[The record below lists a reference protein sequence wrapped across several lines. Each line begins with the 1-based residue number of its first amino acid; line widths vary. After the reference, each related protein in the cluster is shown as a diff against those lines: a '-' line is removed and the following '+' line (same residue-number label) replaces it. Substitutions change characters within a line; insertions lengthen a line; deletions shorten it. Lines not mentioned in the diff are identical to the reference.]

1 LKIALEITPNLEPL
15 FGTRD
20 ENLRLMEDSLGIR
33 IDLRSDAVH
42 VEGPEEGVS
51 KVQRIFQDFE
61 ALRRQGINPHNGELN
76 GMLRLVVADPAT
88 TLRSLADSGKQRSA
102 GIKRVVQPRSI
113 NQRKYV
119 EAIEKNDMV
128 FGYFGNDT
136 NNGTGLE
143 IKEAR
148 KIIAQGVQKFTRDS
162 LIVII
167 KPSEEATYKN
177 SVDILDEMTINEI
190 IRYEMV
196 DLTKEEKEFLA
207 KR

>member
-1 LKIALEITPNLEPL
+1 MKFKWKLLVIIIIAVVAISAVFFIFTSTISSPTVMKLDIP
-15 FGTRD
+15 RD
-20 ENLRLMEDSLGIR
+20 EK
-33 IDLRSDAVH
+33 
-42 VEGPEEGVS
+42 GVS
-51 KVQRIFQDFE
+51 KYQNSNSK
-61 ALRRQGINPHNGELN
+61 LT
-76 GMLRLVVADPAT
+76 LV
-88 TLRSLADSGKQRSA
+88 LL
-102 GIKRVVQPRSI
+102 
-113 NQRKYV
+113 
-119 EAIEKNDMV
+119 KNDMV
-128 FGYFGNDT
+128 FGYFGNDI

>member
-1 LKIALEITPNLEPL
+1 MKFKWKLLVIIIIAVVAISAVFFIFTSTMSSPTVMKLDMP
-15 FGTRD
+15 RD
-20 ENLRLMEDSLGIR
+20 EN
-33 IDLRSDAVH
+33 
-42 VEGPEEGVS
+42 GVS
-51 KVQRIFQDFE
+51 KYQNSNSK
-61 ALRRQGINPHNGELN
+61 LT
-76 GMLRLVVADPAT
+76 LV
-88 TLRSLADSGKQRSA
+88 LL
-102 GIKRVVQPRSI
+102 
-113 NQRKYV
+113 
-119 EAIEKNDMV
+119 KNDMV

>member
-1 LKIALEITPNLEPL
+1 MKFKWKLLVIIIIAVVAISAVFFIFTSTMSSPTVMKLDMP
-15 FGTRD
+15 RD
-20 ENLRLMEDSLGIR
+20 EN
-33 IDLRSDAVH
+33 
-42 VEGPEEGVS
+42 GVS
-51 KVQRIFQDFE
+51 KYQNSNSK
-61 ALRRQGINPHNGELN
+61 LT
-76 GMLRLVVADPAT
+76 LV
-88 TLRSLADSGKQRSA
+88 LL
-102 GIKRVVQPRSI
+102 
-113 NQRKYV
+113 
-119 EAIEKNDMV
+119 KNDMV
-128 FGYFGNDT
+128 FGYFGNDI

-143 IKEAR
+143 IKEAS

>member
-1 LKIALEITPNLEPL
+1 MKFKWRSLVIILIAVVVISAVFFIFTSTLSSPTVMKLDMP
-15 FGTRD
+15 RD
-20 ENLRLMEDSLGIR
+20 EN
-33 IDLRSDAVH
+33 
-42 VEGPEEGVS
+42 GVS
-51 KVQRIFQDFE
+51 KYQNSNSK
-61 ALRRQGINPHNGELN
+61 LT
-76 GMLRLVVADPAT
+76 LV
-88 TLRSLADSGKQRSA
+88 LL
-102 GIKRVVQPRSI
+102 
-113 NQRKYV
+113 
-119 EAIEKNDMV
+119 KNDMV
-128 FGYFGNDT
+128 FGYFGNDII
-136 NNGTGLE
+136 NGSSLE
-143 IKEAR
+143 IKEVR

>member
-1 LKIALEITPNLEPL
+1 MKFKWRSLVIILIAVVVISAVFFIFTSTLSSPTVMKLDMP
-15 FGTRD
+15 RD
-20 ENLRLMEDSLGIR
+20 EN
-33 IDLRSDAVH
+33 
-42 VEGPEEGVS
+42 GVS
-51 KVQRIFQDFE
+51 KYQNSNSK
-61 ALRRQGINPHNGELN
+61 LT
-76 GMLRLVVADPAT
+76 LV
-88 TLRSLADSGKQRSA
+88 LL
-102 GIKRVVQPRSI
+102 
-113 NQRKYV
+113 
-119 EAIEKNDMV
+119 KNDMV
-128 FGYFGNDT
+128 FGYFGNDI

>member
-1 LKIALEITPNLEPL
+1 MKFKWKLLVIIIIAVVAISAVFFIFTSTMSSPTVMKLDIP
-15 FGTRD
+15 RD
-20 ENLRLMEDSLGIR
+20 EN
-33 IDLRSDAVH
+33 
-42 VEGPEEGVS
+42 GVS
-51 KVQRIFQDFE
+51 KYQNSNSK
-61 ALRRQGINPHNGELN
+61 LT
-76 GMLRLVVADPAT
+76 LV
-88 TLRSLADSGKQRSA
+88 LL
-102 GIKRVVQPRSI
+102 
-113 NQRKYV
+113 
-119 EAIEKNDMV
+119 KNDMV

-167 KPSEEATYKN
+167 KPSKEATYKN
-177 SVDILDEMTINEI
+177 SVDVLDEMAINKI
-190 IRYEMV
+190 SRYEMV

>member
-1 LKIALEITPNLEPL
+1 MKFKWKLLVIIIIAVVAISAVFFIFTSTMSSPTAMKLDMP
-15 FGTRD
+15 RD
-20 ENLRLMEDSLGIR
+20 EN
-33 IDLRSDAVH
+33 
-42 VEGPEEGVS
+42 GVS
-51 KVQRIFQDFE
+51 KYQNSNSK
-61 ALRRQGINPHNGELN
+61 LT
-76 GMLRLVVADPAT
+76 LV
-88 TLRSLADSGKQRSA
+88 LL
-102 GIKRVVQPRSI
+102 
-113 NQRKYV
+113 
-119 EAIEKNDMV
+119 KNDMV
-128 FGYFGNDT
+128 FGYFGNDI

>member
-1 LKIALEITPNLEPL
+1 MKFKWKLLVIIIIAVVAISAVFFIFTSTISSPTVMKLDIP
-15 FGTRD
+15 RD
-20 ENLRLMEDSLGIR
+20 EN
-33 IDLRSDAVH
+33 
-42 VEGPEEGVS
+42 GVS
-51 KVQRIFQDFE
+51 KYQNSNSK
-61 ALRRQGINPHNGELN
+61 LT
-76 GMLRLVVADPAT
+76 LV
-88 TLRSLADSGKQRSA
+88 LL
-102 GIKRVVQPRSI
+102 
-113 NQRKYV
+113 
-119 EAIEKNDMV
+119 KNDMV
-128 FGYFGNDT
+128 FGYFGNDI

-143 IKEAR
+143 IKEAS

>member
-1 LKIALEITPNLEPL
+1 MKFKWKLLVIIIIAVVAISAVFFIFTSTISSPTVMKLDIP
-15 FGTRD
+15 RD
-20 ENLRLMEDSLGIR
+20 EN
-33 IDLRSDAVH
+33 
-42 VEGPEEGVS
+42 GVS
-51 KVQRIFQDFE
+51 KYQNSNSK
-61 ALRRQGINPHNGELN
+61 LT
-76 GMLRLVVADPAT
+76 LV
-88 TLRSLADSGKQRSA
+88 LL
-102 GIKRVVQPRSI
+102 
-113 NQRKYV
+113 
-119 EAIEKNDMV
+119 KNDMV
-128 FGYFGNDT
+128 FGYFGNDI

-177 SVDILDEMTINEI
+177 SVDILDEMTINKI
-190 IRYEMV
+190 SRYEMV

>member
-1 LKIALEITPNLEPL
+1 MKFKWKLLVIIIIAVVAISAVFFIFTSTMSSPTVMKLDMP
-15 FGTRD
+15 RD
-20 ENLRLMEDSLGIR
+20 EN
-33 IDLRSDAVH
+33 
-42 VEGPEEGVS
+42 GVS
-51 KVQRIFQDFE
+51 KYQNSNSK
-61 ALRRQGINPHNGELN
+61 LT
-76 GMLRLVVADPAT
+76 LV
-88 TLRSLADSGKQRSA
+88 LL
-102 GIKRVVQPRSI
+102 
-113 NQRKYV
+113 
-119 EAIEKNDMV
+119 KNDMV
-128 FGYFGNDT
+128 FGYFGNDI

-190 IRYEMV
+190 IRYEIV

>member
-1 LKIALEITPNLEPL
+1 MKFKWKLLVIIIIAVVAISAVFFIFTSTMSSPTVMKLDMP
-15 FGTRD
+15 RD
-20 ENLRLMEDSLGIR
+20 EN
-33 IDLRSDAVH
+33 
-42 VEGPEEGVS
+42 GVS
-51 KVQRIFQDFE
+51 KYQNSNSK
-61 ALRRQGINPHNGELN
+61 LT
-76 GMLRLVVADPAT
+76 LV
-88 TLRSLADSGKQRSA
+88 LL
-102 GIKRVVQPRSI
+102 
-113 NQRKYV
+113 
-119 EAIEKNDMV
+119 KNDMV
-128 FGYFGNDT
+128 FGYFGNDI

-196 DLTKEEKEFLA
+196 DLTKEEK
-207 KR
+207 

>member
-1 LKIALEITPNLEPL
+1 MKFKWKLLVIIIIAVVAISAVFFIFTSTISSPTVMKLDIP
-15 FGTRD
+15 RD
-20 ENLRLMEDSLGIR
+20 EN
-33 IDLRSDAVH
+33 
-42 VEGPEEGVS
+42 GVS
-51 KVQRIFQDFE
+51 KYQNSNSK
-61 ALRRQGINPHNGELN
+61 LT
-76 GMLRLVVADPAT
+76 LV
-88 TLRSLADSGKQRSA
+88 LL
-102 GIKRVVQPRSI
+102 
-113 NQRKYV
+113 
-119 EAIEKNDMV
+119 KNDMV
-128 FGYFGNDT
+128 FGYFGNDI